1 MSHALFQPIAGRE
14 EEILDFIMQAREVRA
29 HPSVS
34 YAIRLSCEE
43 IIVNIIRYAY
53 PQHTD
58 GYISVGITDTGGEL
72 CITIRDG
79 GRPFNPLERELP
91 DISLALE
98 DRDIGGL
105 GILLMRQMMDKV
117 SYIHADGEN
126 RLLMIKNIGN
136 ESA

>member
-1 MSHALFQPIAGRE
+1 MSHALFQPIAGKE

-53 PQHTD
+53 PEQTD
-58 GYISVGITDTGGEL
+58 GYIGIDVTDSGGEL
-72 CITIRDG
+72 RIVIRDG
-79 GRPFNPLERELP
+79 GRPFNPLEKELP
-91 DISLALE
+91 DTSLALE

-105 GILLMRQMMDKV
+105 GILLMRQMMDNV
-117 SYIHADGEN
+117 SYIHVDGEN
-126 RLLMIKNIGN
+126 RLLMVKNIGK
-136 ESA
+136 

>member
-1 MSHALFQPIAGRE
+1 MSHALFKPIAGRE
-14 EEILDFIMQAREVRA
+14 EEILDFIMQAHEVRA

-53 PQHTD
+53 PEQTD
-58 GYISVGITDTGGEL
+58 GYIGIGITDSGGEL
-72 CITIRDG
+72 CISIRDG
-79 GRPFNPLERELP
+79 GRPFNPLENRLP
-91 DISLALE
+91 DTSLALE

-105 GILLMRQMMDKV
+105 GIFLVRQMMDKM

-126 RLLMIKNIGN
+126 RLLLIKNT
-136 ESA
+136 

>member
-1 MSHALFQPIAGRE
+1 MSHALFKPIAGRE
-14 EEILDFIMQAREVRA
+14 EEILDFIMQTHEVRA

-53 PQHTD
+53 PEQTD
-58 GYISVGITDTGGEL
+58 GYIGIGITDSGGEL
-72 CITIRDG
+72 CISIRDG
-79 GRPFNPLERELP
+79 GRPFNPLENRLP
-91 DISLALE
+91 DTSLALE

-105 GILLMRQMMDKV
+105 GIFLVRQMMDKV

-126 RLLMIKNIGN
+126 RLLLIKNT
-136 ESA
+136 

>member
-1 MSHALFQPIAGRE
+1 MSHALFQPIVGKE

-53 PQHTD
+53 PEQTD
-58 GYISVGITDTGGEL
+58 GYIGVGITDSDGEL
-72 CITIRDG
+72 RIVIWDG
-79 GRPFNPLERELP
+79 GRPFNPLEKELP
-91 DISLALE
+91 DTSLTLE
-98 DRDIGGL
+98 NRDIGGL

-117 SYIHADGEN
+117 SYIHTDGEN
-126 RLLMIKNIGN
+126 RLLMIKNVGK
-136 ESA
+136 